1 MKPSKSGSPI
11 DKLKGFLQ
19 ANTAD
24 AKLFLNSLCSREQPL
39 LLRTEIQDIFRNTIA
54 VNKSSALAES
64 PFKTIIHWCQEA
76 TIRAPWAY
84 FALRKRPARW
94 EYIRINLKTHVLQN
108 ISPEQFLYFK
118 EQLVAGSTSEHYPL
132 EIDFA
137 PFSREFFK
145 LQEEKS
151 IGRGLE
157 FLNRRLSS
165 GLFTEL
171 ERGDNRLLRF
181 LQVHRYRD
189 QQLLLNQEV
198 ESTKQLRDALRDA
211 QLFLRDKDDNT
222 EWQEL
227 KTELEDLGFEPGW
240 GRCVS
245 TIKETMGNLLDILE
259 APSPGAL
266 EIFLSRIPMIFSIA
280 IISPHGFFGQENVLG
295 RPDTGGQVVY
305 ILDQVRALEKE
316 MRDRLYEQGLVDID
330 PRIIVLSRLI
340 PESAGTR
347 CHERIENISRTVNS
361 YILRVPFRS
370 KDNEVIPHWI
380 SRFDIWPYLERFA
393 EDGGRELLAELDG
406 RPDLIV
412 GNYSDGNLVATLISH
427 KLGVTQ
433 CNIAHAL
440 EKAKYLYS
448 DLYWQDNEPNYHF
461 SCQFTADI
469 IAMNSADFII
479 ASTYQEIAG
488 TDENPGQYESYM
500 TFTMPNLYRVIH
512 GIDVYDPKFNIVS
525 PGADPQI
532 YFPAEDKENRFID
545 LHQEI
550 EDLIYGDHRH
560 DESRGIL
567 ADRSKPIILTIARLD
582 RIKNLTGLVRLFGA
596 NKDLRSW
603 ANLLVIGGHINPDHS
618 SDAEEVD
625 QIYQMHHLFESYGLE
640 QDVRWLGMHL
650 DKRTS
655 GELYRYVTDCRGVFV
670 QPALFEAFGLTVIE
684 AMVSG
689 LPTFATRFGGPM
701 EIIEHGKSGFHIDP
715 NNEDSISQLLV
726 DFFKRCENEPAYWDK
741 IARGGLKRVNEKYT
755 WKLYAERMMTF
766 ARIYGFWRYVSN
778 LERMETKRYLEMFY
792 SLQFRPLAK
801 HLESYLSMQ

>member
-1 MKPSKSGSPI
+1 MKLSKKGNPL
-11 DKLKGFLQ
+11 DTLKTFLHENKDD
-19 ANTAD
+19 AN
-24 AKLFLNSLCSREQPL
+24 LFLDALCRRNQPL
-39 LLRTEIQDIFRNTIA
+39 LLRTEIQDIFLNTIHE
-54 VNKSSALAES
+54 NKSSALAES
-64 PFKTIIHWCQEA
+64 PFKSIVQWCQEA
-76 TIRAPWAY
+76 AIKESWTY
-84 FALRKRPARW
+84 FALRYRSAQW
-94 EYIRINLKTHVLQN
+94 EYIRISLKSLTLEI
-108 ISPEQFLYFK
+108 ISPEKFLYFK
-118 EQLVAGSTSEHYPL
+118 EQLVTNNTSVHYPL

-165 GLFTEL
+165 GLFAEL
-171 ERGDNRLLRF
+171 GRGDNRLLRF

-189 QQLLLNQEV
+189 HQLLLNQEV
-198 ESTKQLRDALRDA
+198 ESTSQLRNALRDALR
-211 QLFLRDKDDNT
+211 FLRDQNDNS
-222 EWQEL
+222 EWH
-227 KTELEDLGFEPGW
+227 ELESSLNDLGFEPGW
-240 GRCVS
+240 GR
-245 TIKETMGNLLDILE
+245 TAPRIKETMGILLDILE
-259 APSPGAL
+259 APSPGTL
-266 EIFLSRIPMIFSIA
+266 ETFLSRIPMIFSIA
-280 IISPHGFFGQENVLG
+280 VISPHGFFGQENVLG

-330 PRIIVLSRLI
+330 PRIIVLTRLI
-340 PESAGTR
+340 PESEGTN

-361 YILRVPFRS
+361 YIMRVPFRS
-370 KDNEVIPHWI
+370 KDNEVIPGWI
-380 SRFDIWPYLERFA
+380 SRFEIWPYLERFA

-412 GNYSDGNLVATLISH
+412 GNYSDGNLVASLISH
-427 KLGVTQ
+427 KFGVTQ

-448 DLYWQDNEPNYHF
+448 DLYWQDNDPNYHF

-479 ASTYQEIAG
+479 TSTYQEIAG
-488 TDENPGQYESYM
+488 TEENPGQYESYM

-525 PGADPQI
+525 PGADPAI
-532 YFPAEDKENRFID
+532 YFPAKDVEHRFMHLHEEID
-545 LHQEI
+545 
-550 EDLIYGDHRH
+550 DLIFGDHRH
-560 DESRGIL
+560 EESRGVL
-567 ADRSKPIILTIARLD
+567 GDRSKPLILTIARLD
-582 RIKNLTGLVRLFGA
+582 RIKNLTGLVRLYGS
-596 NKDLRSW
+596 NHDLRDR

-625 QIYQMHHLFESYGLE
+625 QIYQMHHLFDTYDLE

-650 DKRTS
+650 NKQTS
-655 GELYRYVTDCRGVFV
+655 GELYRYVADLRGVFV

-689 LPTFATRFGGPM
+689 LPTFATCFGGPR
-701 EIIEHGKSGFHIDP
+701 EIIEHGISGFHIDP
-715 NNEDSISQLLV
+715 NNEDSISQRLAE
-726 DFFKRCENEPAYWDK
+726 FFSRCEKDPGYWHK
-741 IARGGLKRVNEKYT
+741 IAEGGLARVNEKYT

-792 SLQFRPLAK
+792 SLQFRPLAN
-801 HLESYLSMQ
+801 HLESQP

>member
-1 MKPSKSGSPI
+1 MKPSKTSSPI
-11 DKLKGFLQ
+11 DKLRAFLHENKEA
-19 ANTAD
+19 ANF
-24 AKLFLNSLCSREQPL
+24 FLNSLRSKEEPL
-39 LLRTEIQDIFRNTIA
+39 LLRTEIQNIFLNA
-54 VNKSSALAES
+54 VQENKSSELAAS
-64 PFKTIIHWCQEA
+64 PFKTIIQWCQEA
-76 TIRAPWAY
+76 AILEPWAY
-84 FALRKRPARW
+84 FALRIRSARW
-94 EYIRINLKTHVLQN
+94 EYIRINLKIPALEI

-118 EQLVAGSTSEHYPL
+118 EQLVTGNTSEHYPL

-165 GLFTEL
+165 GLFAEL

-198 ESTKQLRDALRDA
+198 ENTSQLRNGLRAALR
-211 QLFLRDKDDNT
+211 FLRDQDENT
-222 EWQEL
+222 QWQEL
-227 KTELEDLGFEPGW
+227 ASDLNDLGFEPGW
-240 GRCVS
+240 GRNVPI
-245 TIKETMGNLLDILE
+245 IKETMGNLLDILE
-259 APSPGAL
+259 APSPGIL

-330 PRIIVLSRLI
+330 PRIIVLTRLI
-340 PESAGTR
+340 PESEGTN
-347 CHERIENISRTVNS
+347 CYERIENISRTVNS

-370 KDNEVIPHWI
+370 KDSEVIPHWI
-380 SRFDIWPYLERFA
+380 SRFEIWPYLERFA
-393 EDGGRELLAELDG
+393 EDGGKELLVELDG

-412 GNYSDGNLVATLISH
+412 GNYSDGNLVASLISH

-479 ASTYQEIAG
+479 TSTYQEIAG
-488 TDENPGQYESYM
+488 TEENPGQYESYT
-500 TFTMPNLYRVIH
+500 TFTMPNLFRVIH

-525 PGADPQI
+525 PGADPAV
-532 YFPAEDKENRFID
+532 YFPAEDREQRFMHLHDQID
-545 LHQEI
+545 
-550 EDLIYGDHRH
+550 DLIFGDYRH
-560 DESRGIL
+560 EESRGVL
-567 ADRSKPIILTIARLD
+567 VDRSKPIILTIARLD
-582 RIKNLTGLVRLFGA
+582 RIKNLTGLVRLFGS
-596 NKDLRSW
+596 NQNLRDR

-618 SDAEEVD
+618 NDGEEVD
-625 QIYQMHHLFESYGLE
+625 QIHQMHHLFESYNLE
-640 QDVRWLGMHL
+640 KDVRWLGMHL
-650 DKRTS
+650 DKNTS
-655 GELYRYVTDCRGVFV
+655 GELYRYVADLQGVFI

-684 AMVSG
+684 AMISG
-689 LPTFATRFGGPM
+689 LPTFATCFGGPM
-701 EIIEHGKSGFHIDP
+701 EIIQHGISGFHIDP
-715 NNEDSISQLLV
+715 NNEDSIAQLLV
-726 DFFKRCENEPAYWDK
+726 DFFSRCENEPDYWHRIAHGG
-741 IARGGLKRVNEKYT
+741 IARVNDKYT

-778 LERMETKRYLEMFY
+778 LERMEAKRYLEMFY

-801 HLESYLSMQ
+801 HLESHL

>member
-1 MKPSKSGSPI
+1 MKHSKTNEPVNR
-11 DKLKGFLQ
+11 LKVFLLE
-19 ANTAD
+19 NTDD
-24 AKLFLNSLCSREQPL
+24 AKLFLNAICSKGQQL
-39 LLRTEIQDIFRNTIA
+39 LLRTQIQEIFADTIA
-54 VNKSSALAES
+54 ENKFSELASS
-64 PFKTIIHWCQEA
+64 PFKIIVQWCQEA
-76 TIRAPWAY
+76 AVLEPWAY
-84 FALRKRPARW
+84 FALRKRSARW
-94 EYIRINLKTHVLQN
+94 DYIRIDLETLFLER
-108 ISPEQFLYFK
+108 ISAKQFLYFK
-118 EQLVAGSTSEHYPL
+118 EQLVSGNTSEHYPL

-157 FLNRRLSS
+157 FLNRKLSS
-165 GLFTEL
+165 GLFAEL
-171 ERGDNRLLRF
+171 DRGDNRLLRF

-198 ESTKQLRDALRDA
+198 ESTSQLRNALRDALRLMRELDEE
-211 QLFLRDKDDNT
+211 T

-227 KTELEDLGFEPGW
+227 EAEMKDLGFEPGW
-240 GRCVS
+240 GRCVAR
-245 TIKETMGNLLDILE
+245 IRETMANLLDILE
-259 APSPGAL
+259 APAPGSL

-280 IISPHGFFGQENVLG
+280 IISPHGFFGQEKVLG

-330 PRIIVLSRLI
+330 PRIIVLTRLI
-340 PESAGTR
+340 PESEGTN
-347 CHERIENISRTVNS
+347 CHERIENISRTLNS
-361 YILRVPFRS
+361 YILRVPFRF
-370 KDNEVIPHWI
+370 KNGDVVPHWI
-380 SRFDIWPYLERFA
+380 SRFEIWPYLERFA
-393 EDGGRELLAELDG
+393 VDAGRELLTELDG

-412 GNYSDGNLVATLISH
+412 GNYSDGNLVASLISH
-427 KLGVTQ
+427 RLGVTQ

-479 ASTYQEIAG
+479 TSTYQEIAG
-488 TDENPGQYESYM
+488 TEENPGQYESYM

-525 PGADPQI
+525 PGADPVI
-532 YFPAEDKENRFID
+532 YFPAENKEERFSHLHEEID
-545 LHQEI
+545 
-550 EDLIYGDHRH
+550 DLIYGGPRH
-560 DESRGIL
+560 EESRGVL
-567 ADRSKPIILTIARLD
+567 ADRSKPIILTMARLD
-582 RIKNLTGLVRLFGA
+582 RIKNLTGLVRLFGT
-596 NKDLRSW
+596 NPDLQDR
-603 ANLLVIGGHINPDHS
+603 ANLLVIGGHINPDDS
-618 SDAEEVD
+618 NDAEEVD
-625 QIYQMHHLFESYGLE
+625 QIHQMHHLFETYSLE
-640 QDVRWLGMHL
+640 KNVRWLGMHL
-650 DKRTS
+650 NKQIT
-655 GELYRYVTDCRGVFV
+655 GELYRCVADRRGVFV

-689 LPTFATRFGGPM
+689 LPTFATCFGGPM
-701 EIIEHGKSGFHIDP
+701 EIIEHGISGFHIDP
-715 NNEDSISQLLV
+715 NDEVSIAQQLV
-726 DFFKRCENEPAYWDK
+726 DFYSRCENEPDYWHK
-741 IARGGLKRVNEKYT
+741 IAQGGLKRVQEKYT

-778 LERMETKRYLEMFY
+778 LERMEARRYLEMFY

-801 HLESYLSMQ
+801 QLESSFSSL

>member
-1 MKPSKSGSPI
+1 MKLSKTNSPI
-11 DKLKGFLQ
+11 EKLRVFLHEN
-19 ANTAD
+19 AA
-24 AKLFLNSLCSREQPL
+24 AARLFLDSLCRREQPL
-39 LLRTEIQDIFRNTIA
+39 LLRTEIQDIFTSTTEENL
-54 VNKSSALAES
+54 SSGLAAS
-64 PFKTIIHWCQEA
+64 PFKTIVHWCQEA
-76 TIRAPWAY
+76 TIFEPWAY
-84 FALRKRPARW
+84 FALRKRSARW
-94 EYIRINLKTHVLQN
+94 EYIRIDLKTLN
-108 ISPEQFLYFK
+108 LEKILPEQFLYFK
-118 EQLVAGSTSEHYPL
+118 EQLVSGNTSEHHPL
-132 EIDFA
+132 EIDLE

-165 GLFTEL
+165 GLFAEL

-189 QQLLLNQEV
+189 QQLLLNQEI
-198 ESTKQLRDALRDA
+198 ESTSQLRDGLRDA
-211 QLFLRDKDDNT
+211 QRLMRNLDDNT

-227 KTELEDLGFEPGW
+227 ESDFKDLGFEPGW

-245 TIKETMGNLLDILE
+245 RIRETMNTLLDILE
-259 APSPGAL
+259 APSPGTL

-330 PRIIVLSRLI
+330 PRIIVLTRLI
-340 PESAGTR
+340 PESEGTR
-347 CHERIENISRTVNS
+347 CHERKEYISRTNNS
-361 YILRVPFRS
+361 YILRVPFLS
-370 KDNEVIPHWI
+370 QDGDVVPQWI
-380 SRFDIWPYLERFA
+380 SRFEVWPYLERFA
-393 EDGGRELLAELDG
+393 DDAGQELLDELEG

-479 ASTYQEIAG
+479 TSTYQEIAG
-488 TDENPGQYESYM
+488 TEENPGQYESYM
-500 TFTMPNLYRVIH
+500 TFTMPNLYRVLY

-525 PGADPQI
+525 PGADPLI
-532 YFPAEDKENRFID
+532 YFPAEDREHRFIQ
-545 LHQEI
+545 LHKEI
-550 EDLIYGDHRH
+550 DDLIYGGHRH

-567 ADRSKPIILTIARLD
+567 ADRSKSIILTMARLD
-582 RIKNLTGLVRLFGA
+582 RIKNLTGLVRLFGE
-596 NKDLRSW
+596 NQDLRDR

-618 SDAEEVD
+618 NDAEEVD
-625 QIYQMHHLFESYGLE
+625 QIHLMHHLFESYGLD

-650 DKRTS
+650 NKEIT
-655 GELYRYVTDCRGVFV
+655 GELYRCIADHRGVFV

-689 LPTFATRFGGPM
+689 LPTFATCFGGPM
-701 EIIEHGKSGFHIDP
+701 EIIVHGISGFHIDP
-715 NNEDSISQLLV
+715 NNEASISQHLL
-726 DFFKRCENEPAYWDK
+726 DFFNRCEKEPGYWDK
-741 IARGGLKRVNEKYT
+741 IARGGLARVNEKYT

-778 LERMETKRYLEMFY
+778 LERMETRRYLEMFY

-801 HLESYLSMQ
+801 HLESQLSGR

>member
-1 MKPSKSGSPI
+1 MKLPKTSSPI
-11 DKLKGFLQ
+11 DKLRAFLHEHKDD
-19 ANTAD
+19 AD
-24 AKLFLNSLCSREQPL
+24 LFLNSLCGREQPL
-39 LLRTEIQDIFRNTIA
+39 LLRTEIQDIFLNTTA
-54 VNKSSALAES
+54 ENKSSALAVS
-64 PFKTIIHWCQEA
+64 PFKTIVQWCQEA
-76 TIRAPWAY
+76 AILEPWAY
-84 FALRKRPARW
+84 FALRMRSARW
-94 EYIRINLKTHVLQN
+94 KYIRINLKTLALEN
-108 ISPEQFLYFK
+108 ITPEQFLYFK
-118 EQLVAGSTSEHYPL
+118 EQLVSGNNSEHYPL

-165 GLFTEL
+165 GLFAEL

-189 QQLLLNQEV
+189 QQLLLNQEI
-198 ESTKQLRDALRDA
+198 ESTNQLRDGLRDALH
-211 QLFLRDKDDNT
+211 LLRDQDDNT
-222 EWQEL
+222 EW
-227 KTELEDLGFEPGW
+227 KELESDLENLGFEPGW

-245 TIKETMGNLLDILE
+245 MIRDTMGNLLDILE
-259 APSPGAL
+259 APSPAAL

-330 PRIIVLSRLI
+330 PRIIVLTRLI
-340 PESAGTR
+340 PESEGSN
-347 CHERIENISRTVNS
+347 CHERKENISRTENS

-380 SRFDIWPYLERFA
+380 SRFEIWPYLERFA
-393 EDGGRELLAELDG
+393 EDAGRELLAELDG

-469 IAMNSADFII
+469 IAMNAADFII
-479 ASTYQEIAG
+479 TSTYQEIAG
-488 TDENPGQYESYM
+488 TEENPGQYESYM

-532 YFPAEDKENRFID
+532 YFPAEDKEHRFIE
-545 LHQEI
+545 LHEEI
-550 EDLIYGDHRH
+550 DSLIFGGHRPE
-560 DESRGIL
+560 ESRGVL
-567 ADRSKPIILTIARLD
+567 ADRSKHIILTIARLD
-582 RIKNLTGLVRLFGA
+582 RIKNLTGLVRLFAA
-596 NKDLRSW
+596 NQDLRDM

-618 SDAEEVD
+618 NDAEEVE
-625 QIYQMHHLFESYGLE
+625 QIHQMHHLFESYGLE
-640 QDVRWLGMHL
+640 HDVRWLGMHL
-650 DKRTS
+650 DKRAS
-655 GELYRYVTDCRGVFV
+655 GELYRCVADRKGVFI

-689 LPTFATRFGGPM
+689 LPTFATCFGGPM
-701 EIIEHGKSGFHIDP
+701 EIIKHGISGFHIDP

-726 DFFKRCENEPAYWDK
+726 DFFVQCKNEPDYWHT
-741 IARGGLKRVNEKYT
+741 IARGGVMRVYEKYT

-801 HLESYLSMQ
+801 LLESHLSMQ